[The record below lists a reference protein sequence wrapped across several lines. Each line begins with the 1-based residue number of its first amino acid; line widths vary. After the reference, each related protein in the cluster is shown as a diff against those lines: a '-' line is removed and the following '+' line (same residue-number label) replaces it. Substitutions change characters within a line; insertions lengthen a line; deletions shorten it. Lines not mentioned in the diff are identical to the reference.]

1 MGVRRVANEAGLT
14 DRQRRCIEALN
25 EAADQVGD
33 SPTVIEYR
41 ELDITPSQ
49 TTIKEA
55 FGTWNTAKQAA
66 GLGIRSVEGQTT
78 VNINEEYF
86 ETIDSEAKAYWLGCL
101 FCHSS
106 QQGGESANRS
116 LQLGRSV
123 KKRHYVEGFA
133 DAVDS
138 DYAINEYEGADSDQV
153 MTGIFNGSFINT
165 LEKYGLDRS
174 AKEIEEY
181 PDIPNAYEPGF
192 MRAVLENRGNVDS
205 KSGGW
210 NIRERSMKRAE
221 RVQSWADS
229 LGVKRSNISQKEN
242 GSIMLYISNEF
253 DAATV
258 FEAAWPDGLDTTP
271 THTETA
277 KMYATRIAEGHHYP
291 ENLSFTPIGDESGN
305 EGADSRTD
313 VEGAESGS
321 SQANNDSQTTIQF
334 TVADAAHEASG
345 TTTKETVSVAGDVAF
360 LIDAVAKSLD
370 REPSAVVA
378 VALRN
383 YFADSLT
390 GDTVHD
396 GQDSE
401 IMTERT
407 YTLPEEL
414 ISIIETAPEKIST
427 GTIIEQALR
436 HICTAESA
444 NVSVNLPGYI
454 GEKIE
459 GNTDRVIGAL
469 SKSLDHR

>member
-1 MGVRRVANEAGLT
+1 MANKAGLT
-14 DRQRRCIEALN
+14 DRQKRCIEALN

-33 SPTVIEYR
+33 SPTIREYGQ
-41 ELDITPSQ
+41 LDITPSQ
-49 TTIKEA
+49 TMIKEA

-66 GLGIRSVEGQTT
+66 GLGIRSVEGQTR

-101 FCHSS
+101 FCHSA
-106 QQGGESANRS
+106 QRGGESANRF

-123 KKRHYVEGFA
+123 KKRHYVEGLA

-138 DYAINEYEGADSDQV
+138 DYSINQYETVDSDQV
-153 MTGIFNGSFINT
+153 GTSISNGTFIDT
-165 LEKYGLDRS
+165 LEQHGLDRS
-174 AKEIEEY
+174 AKKVEEY
-181 PDIPNAYEPGF
+181 PGIPDAYEHAF
-192 MRAVLENRGNVDS
+192 MRAVLENLGNVDS
-205 KSGGW
+205 KGGGW
-210 NIRERSMKRAE
+210 SIRERSMKRAE

-242 GSIMLYISNEF
+242 GVVMLYISNEF

-258 FEAAWPDGLDTTP
+258 FEAAWPDGIDTTP

-277 KMYATRIAEGHHYP
+277 RLYATRIAEKHHYP
-291 ENLSFTPIGDESGN
+291 ENLSFTPIGDESDS
-305 EGADSRTD
+305 EGKDSETD
-313 VEGAESGS
+313 AEGTESRS
-321 SQANNDSQTTIQF
+321 SQTNSDSQTVIQF
-334 TVADAAHEASG
+334 TVADAAHEVSG
-345 TTTKETVSVAGDVAF
+345 ATTKVTVSVAGDVAF

-370 REPSAVVA
+370 REPSAVVT

-401 IMTERT
+401 TMVERA
-407 YTLPEEL
+407 YTLPKEL
-414 ISIIETAPEKIST
+414 VSIIETAPEEIST
-427 GTIIEQALR
+427 GTAIEQALR

-444 NVSVNLPGYI
+444 SITVDLPDYI

-459 GNTDRVIGAL
+459 DNTERVTGAL
-469 SKSLDHR
+469 CKSLDHG